1 MIIIMNDPTTEQLDR
16 VLEKIRQHEL
26 EVTCLQ
32 SDGKTVITGIGSSA
46 AQDAGFY
53 ERMPGVEKVISIV
66 TPFKLVSREF
76 RQENTVVTAGSAQ
89 FGGHALAVIAGP
101 CAIESYEQL
110 YETAMAVKQ
119 AGACMLRGGAY
130 KPRTSPYSFQGLEQE
145 GLKILKAVSNE
156 VGLPVISEVTDPRH
170 VELMSEYVDMLQI
183 GARNMQNFALL
194 KEVAKSKKPILLKRG
209 TSATI
214 EEWLMAA
221 EYIMAGGNQNIV
233 LCERG
238 IRTFETYTRNTL
250 DLNAVPMIKHLSH
263 LPIIVDPSHGTGIWH
278 LVTPMSKASLG
289 AGADGL
295 IIEVHP
301 CPEDAVSDGQQSLT
315 PANFKQL
322 MSELQAVAV
331 AMGRSFSH
339 DGGTY
344 EKNNNCD

>member
-1 MIIIMNDPTTEQLDR
+1 MIIIMNDPTTEQVDR
-16 VLEKIRQHEL
+16 IIDKLRQHEL
-26 EVTCLQ
+26 ETNCLQ
-32 SDGKTVITGIGSSA
+32 SYGKTVITGIGGSA
-46 AQDAGFY
+46 TQEARLY

-76 RQENTVVTAGSAQ
+76 RQENTVVTAGSAK
-89 FGGHALAVIAGP
+89 FGDHALAVIAGP

-110 YETAMAVKQ
+110 YETAAAVKQ
-119 AGACMLRGGAY
+119 SGACMLRGGAY

-145 GLKILKAVSNE
+145 GLKILKAVSSA

-183 GARNMQNFALL
+183 GTRNMQNFALL
-194 KEVAKSKKPILLKRG
+194 KEVAKSEKPILLKRG
-209 TSATI
+209 TAATI

-221 EYIMAGGNQNIV
+221 EYIMVGGNPNIV

-250 DLNAVPMIKHLSH
+250 DLNAVPMVKHLSH
-263 LPIIVDPSHGTGIWH
+263 LPIIVDPSHGTGNWR

-289 AGADGL
+289 AGADGV

-315 PANFKQL
+315 PGNFKQL
-322 MSELQAVAV
+322 MSELNPIAL
-331 AMGRSFSH
+331 AMGRSHSY
-339 DGGTY
+339 DGGSY
-344 EKNNNCD
+344 EKNNYCD

>member
-1 MIIIMNDPTTEQLDR
+1 MIIIMNDPTTEQIDR
-16 VLEKIRQHEL
+16 VLDKLRQHEIGAN
-26 EVTCLQ
+26 CLQ
-32 SDGKTVITGIGSSA
+32 SYGKTVITGIGSSA
-46 AQDAGFY
+46 TQDAGCY
-53 ERMPGVEKVISIV
+53 ERMPGVDKVISIV

-76 RQENTVVTAGSAQ
+76 RQENTVVTAGSAV
-89 FGGHALAVIAGP
+89 FGGDTVAVIAGP

-110 YETAMAVKQ
+110 HETAVAVKH

-130 KPRTSPYSFQGLEQE
+130 KPRTSPYSFQGLEEE
-145 GLKILKAVSNE
+145 GLKILRAVSSA

-170 VELMSEYVDMLQI
+170 VALMSEYVDMLQI
-183 GARNMQNFALL
+183 GTRNMQNFALL
-194 KEVAKSKKPILLKRG
+194 KEVAKSEKPVLLKRG
-209 TSATI
+209 TAATM

-250 DLNAVPMIKHLSH
+250 DLNAVPMIKQLSH
-263 LPIIVDPSHGTGIWH
+263 LPIIVDPSHGTGHWR
-278 LVTPMSKASLG
+278 LVNPMSKASLG

-315 PANFKQL
+315 PGKFNQL
-322 MSELQAVAV
+322 MSELGAVAI
-331 AMGRSFSH
+331 AMGRSFSQ
-339 DGGTY
+339 
-344 EKNNNCD
+344 

>member
-1 MIIIMNDPTTEQLDR
+1 MTDPTTQQIDR
-16 VLEKIRQHEL
+16 ILLKLRQHKL
-26 EVTCLQ
+26 EANCLQ
-32 SDGKTVITGIGSSA
+32 SYGKTVITAIGNSDTY
-46 AQDAGFY
+46 DAGFY

-76 RQENTVVTAGSAQ
+76 RQENTVVTAGSAI
-89 FGGHALAVIAGP
+89 FGGNAVAVLAGP

-110 YETAMAVKQ
+110 YETAVLIKQ

-145 GLKILKAVSNE
+145 GLKILQTVSRE
-156 VGLPVISEVTDPRH
+156 VGLPAISEVTDPRH
-170 VELMSEYVDMLQI
+170 VELMSDYVDMLQI
-183 GARNMQNFALL
+183 GTRNMQNFALL
-194 KEVAKSKKPILLKRG
+194 KEVAKSAKPILLKRG
-209 TSATI
+209 ISATM

-221 EYIMAGGNQNIV
+221 EYIMAGGNENIV

-250 DLNAVPMIKHLSH
+250 DLNAVPMIKYLSH
-263 LPIIVDPSHGTGIWH
+263 LPIIADPSHGTGNWR

-301 CPEDAVSDGQQSLT
+301 CPEEAVSDGQQSLT
-315 PANFKQL
+315 FSNFNQL
-322 MSELQAVAV
+322 MEELQPVAI
-331 AMGRSFSH
+331 AMGRSL
-339 DGGTY
+339 
-344 EKNNNCD
+344 